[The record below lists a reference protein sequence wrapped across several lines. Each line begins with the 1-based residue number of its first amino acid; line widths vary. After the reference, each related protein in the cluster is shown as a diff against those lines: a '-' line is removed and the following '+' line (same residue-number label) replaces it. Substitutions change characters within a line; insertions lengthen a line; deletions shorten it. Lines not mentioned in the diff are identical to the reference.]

1 MNYLNIAFKLAK
13 FHAKTKKKYD
23 KILKKSK
30 DFPSFLSTK
39 HFYKKRKA
47 FYLIN
52 KNPNDVKYINVKSAK
67 KKENNLKL
75 SNLASKRKSARS
87 NKSPSKLND
96 SLSSINLFLESDNK
110 NKNTIEKKRKK
121 IDNNSHKISLS
132 VGNNSKEKR
141 KKTLSE
147 EDKIKLKSILQNF
160 QKNKLTTEN
169 LCKQE
174 KKLELNSLSE
184 SNFLFLFGNNKDK
197 YSHKKR
203 MKHLIY
209 NKTTLDNMPKT
220 DLISMDMMKKFNQKT
235 NKIYEEEKM
244 EGIKYSKNINEFRK
258 QIINSYKDK
267 FSKDDLSQ
275 EKLNYD
281 NALKFLNTNQENQ
294 IKKAY
299 RLEKEFYK
307 TKFKNKEIN
316 YKKQDYIT
324 DYIGRK
330 NKRILTSKF
339 QFNSFSSK
347 NNNQLNFSKEKFFN
361 SQEEEKLFER
371 SHTKRGSLSYSNANK
386 NLFLTPNNQTNKSD
400 FNNNK
405 ENKTKS
411 KLKTNNLF
419 LNYMKN
425 VKKRKN
431 NFYPKDISL
440 KKEYK
445 NYIKNSIKERSK
457 QLADSLASINNYYE
471 YQPLK
476 DMNSFMPNLNINTIN
491 LKRVVKVNGILKNL
505 FSYDDDDLLMHNVKK
520 LKKELRDVELQYYSI
535 DKHMKN
541 YHLSFLKNN
550 VKRATIEKVNAI
562 KNPRFGVPC

>member
-347 NNNQLNFSKEKFFN
+347 NNNQLNFSKEKIFN

-411 KLKTNNLF
+411 KFKTNNLF

>member
-39 HFYKKRKA
+39 HFYKRRKA
-47 FYLIN
+47 FFINN
-52 KNPNDVKYINVKSAK
+52 KNINDVKHINIKSAK
-67 KKENNLKL
+67 KKETNLML
-75 SNLASKRKSARS
+75 SNLATKRKTGRS
-87 NKSPSKLND
+87 NQSQSKIND
-96 SLSSINLFLESDNK
+96 SLSSNDLLLESDNNNISK
-110 NKNTIEKKRKK
+110 IEKKRKK
-121 IDNNSHKISLS
+121 IDKNSHKISLS
-132 VGNNSKEKR
+132 VENNNKGKR

-184 SNFLFLFGNNKDK
+184 SNFLFLFGNYKDK

-209 NKTTLDNMPKT
+209 NKTTLENMPKMA
-220 DLISMDMMKKFNQKT
+220 LISMDMMKKFNQKT
-235 NKIYEEEKM
+235 NQIYEEEKL

-267 FSKDDLSQ
+267 FSKDDISQ

-281 NALKFLNTNQENQ
+281 NAVKYLNTNQENQ

-299 RLEKEFYK
+299 QLEKDFYK

-316 YKKQDYIT
+316 YQKQDYMA

-330 NKRILTSKF
+330 NKKTLTNNFK
-339 QFNSFSSK
+339 FNSFSSK
-347 NNNQLNFSKEKFFN
+347 NNDNQLNFNKGKIFN
-361 SQEEEKLFER
+361 SQEEEKLFVH

-386 NLFLTPNNQTNKSD
+386 NNLFLTPKQTNKSD
-400 FNNNK
+400 NNNK
-405 ENKTKS
+405 GIKTMS
-411 KLKTNNLF
+411 KFTTNNLF

-425 VKKRKN
+425 AKKRRI
-431 NFYPKDISL
+431 NFYPIDISA

-445 NYIKNSIKERSK
+445 NYIKRTIKERSK

-476 DMNSFMPNLNINTIN
+476 DMNSDMPNFNVNTTN

-505 FSYDDDDLLMHNVKK
+505 FSYDDDDLLIHNVKK
-520 LKKELRDVELQYYSI
+520 LKKELRDIELQYYSI

-550 VKRATIEKVNAI
+550 VKRTTIEKVNAI

>member
-75 SNLASKRKSARS
+75 SNLTSKRKSARS

-339 QFNSFSSK
+339 QFNEF
-347 NNNQLNFSKEKFFN
+347 
-361 SQEEEKLFER
+361 
-371 SHTKRGSLSYSNANK
+371 
-386 NLFLTPNNQTNKSD
+386 
-400 FNNNK
+400 
-405 ENKTKS
+405 
-411 KLKTNNLF
+411 
-419 LNYMKN
+419 
-425 VKKRKN
+425 
-431 NFYPKDISL
+431 
-440 KKEYK
+440 
-445 NYIKNSIKERSK
+445 
-457 QLADSLASINNYYE
+457 
-471 YQPLK
+471 
-476 DMNSFMPNLNINTIN
+476 
-491 LKRVVKVNGILKNL
+491 
-505 FSYDDDDLLMHNVKK
+505 
-520 LKKELRDVELQYYSI
+520 
-535 DKHMKN
+535 
-541 YHLSFLKNN
+541 
-550 VKRATIEKVNAI
+550 
-562 KNPRFGVPC
+562 

>member
-75 SNLASKRKSARS
+75 SNLTSKRKSARS

-411 KLKTNNLF
+411 KFKTNNLF

>member
-75 SNLASKRKSARS
+75 SNLTSKRKSARS

-347 NNNQLNFSKEKFFN
+347 NNNQLNFSKEKIFN

>member
-1 MNYLNIAFKLAK
+1 M
-13 FHAKTKKKYD
+13 
-23 KILKKSK
+23 
-30 DFPSFLSTK
+30 
-39 HFYKKRKA
+39 
-47 FYLIN
+47 
-52 KNPNDVKYINVKSAK
+52 
-67 KKENNLKL
+67 
-75 SNLASKRKSARS
+75 
-87 NKSPSKLND
+87 
-96 SLSSINLFLESDNK
+96 
-110 NKNTIEKKRKK
+110 
-121 IDNNSHKISLS
+121 
-132 VGNNSKEKR
+132 
-141 KKTLSE
+141 
-147 EDKIKLKSILQNF
+147 
-160 QKNKLTTEN
+160 
-169 LCKQE
+169 
-174 KKLELNSLSE
+174 
-184 SNFLFLFGNNKDK
+184 
-197 YSHKKR
+197 
-203 MKHLIY
+203 
-209 NKTTLDNMPKT
+209 
-220 DLISMDMMKKFNQKT
+220 
-235 NKIYEEEKM
+235 
-244 EGIKYSKNINEFRK
+244 
-258 QIINSYKDK
+258 
-267 FSKDDLSQ
+267 
-275 EKLNYD
+275 
-281 NALKFLNTNQENQ
+281 
-294 IKKAY
+294 
-299 RLEKEFYK
+299 
-307 TKFKNKEIN
+307 
-316 YKKQDYIT
+316 
-324 DYIGRK
+324 
-330 NKRILTSKF
+330 
-339 QFNSFSSK
+339 
-347 NNNQLNFSKEKFFN
+347 NFSKEKFFN

-411 KLKTNNLF
+411 KFKTNNLF

>member
-411 KLKTNNLF
+411 KFKTNNLF